1 MTSTVS
7 EQRAPIAIERTYGA
21 TPSDVWEMW
30 TTRDGLESWWGPER
44 FSSTVRNIDVR
55 PGGKLEIEMAS
66 TDPEVVAW
74 LQANGQATTSV
85 EKITFVEVVPIA
97 RLAFVEWFDH
107 APGVEPYQV
116 SCAVTFEAVPGGT
129 RMTFTSDRMHD
140 ERWTQLA
147 TQGWGSSFDKLGK
160 VLATRSTEPAR
171 GSRE

>member
-7 EQRAPIAIERTYGA
+7 RQGAPIAIERTYEA
-21 TPSDVWEMW
+21 TPAEVWEMW

-44 FSSTVRNIDVR
+44 FSSTVRAIDVR
-55 PGGKLEIEMAS
+55 PGGRLEIEMTS
-66 TDPEVVAW
+66 TDPDIVAW

-85 EKITFVEVVPIA
+85 EKITFVEVVPA
-97 RLAFVEWFDH
+97 TRLAFVEWFDH

-116 SCAVTFEAVPGGT
+116 SCSVTFEPVPGGT
-129 RMTFTSDRMHD
+129 RMSFTSDRMHD

-147 TQGWGSSFDKLGK
+147 TQGWGSSFDKLGE
-160 VLATRSTEPAR
+160 VLANRSTEPAR